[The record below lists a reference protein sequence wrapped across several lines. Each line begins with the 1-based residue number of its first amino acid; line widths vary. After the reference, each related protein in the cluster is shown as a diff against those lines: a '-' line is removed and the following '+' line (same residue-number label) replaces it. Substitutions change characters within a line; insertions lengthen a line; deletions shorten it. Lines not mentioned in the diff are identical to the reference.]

1 MLTHSRK
8 LLLRALVAPRRN
20 RRGQRKETVLVVQ
33 VCGRNGKWTRRR
45 NASRRAPEVREDIN
59 PVPTNTPEWQT
70 QEFHRTRRRT
80 HQSDYVLT
88 RWIKNKPIFDKKKQ
102 SLPYPLSSPSS
113 PAPTISPLLIR
124 ASKCLPITNEIP
136 SSIKLALLE
145 KRSIEASE
153 QQLSGG
159 RCDFV

>member
-20 RRGQRKETVLVVQ
+20 RRGQRKEPVLVVQ

-70 QEFHRTRRRT
+70 QEFHRTR
-80 HQSDYVLT
+80 
-88 RWIKNKPIFDKKKQ
+88 
-102 SLPYPLSSPSS
+102 
-113 PAPTISPLLIR
+113 
-124 ASKCLPITNEIP
+124 
-136 SSIKLALLE
+136 
-145 KRSIEASE
+145 
-153 QQLSGG
+153 
-159 RCDFV
+159 